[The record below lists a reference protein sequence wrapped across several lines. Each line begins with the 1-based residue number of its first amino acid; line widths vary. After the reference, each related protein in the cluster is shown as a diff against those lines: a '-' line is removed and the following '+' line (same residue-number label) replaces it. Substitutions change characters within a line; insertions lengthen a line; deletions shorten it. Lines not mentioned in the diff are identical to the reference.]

1 MLLSASGKN
10 FLLNQLR
17 TAVIT
22 DEPFVTDC
30 KKLAS
35 NEKEETDKKRPNLWI
50 EINDADEIQL
60 IPLNYSN
67 RMPEIS

>member
-1 MLLSASGKN
+1 M
-10 FLLNQLR
+10 
-17 TAVIT
+17 
-22 DEPFVTDC
+22 TDC

-60 IPLNYSN
+60 ILPKLQSWI
-67 RMPEIS
+67 MWSIWMKICLLP